1 MKGLI
6 HIYCGDGKGKTSAA
20 VGQAVRSAG
29 AGLPVVFVRFLKD
42 EASGEL
48 VSLARVPGIRM
59 IPCGRSFGFF
69 WNMGEEE
76 KKEAK
81 EFYGELFERAW
92 KAAEELAEGQDALLV
107 MDEAIASCR
116 HGFIEK
122 KRLLKALKGKP
133 ERLEVVMTGR
143 DPEEELLSLAD
154 YVSEIKKVRHP
165 FDRGISARKG
175 IEY

>member
-6 HIYCGDGKGKTSAA
+6 HIYCGEGKGKTSAA

-29 AGLPVVFVRFLKD
+29 VGFSVVFVQFLKSGD
-42 EASGEL
+42 SGEL
-48 VSLARVPGIRM
+48 LSLAHVPGVQM
-59 IPCGRSFGFF
+59 IPCERCFGFF

-76 KKEAK
+76 KREAK
-81 EFYGELFERAW
+81 EIYGELFEKAWERA
-92 KAAEELAEGQDALLV
+92 AREAEERDTLLV
-107 MDEAIASCR
+107 MDEAIAACR

-122 KRLLKALKGKP
+122 DRLLVCLKEKA

-143 DPEEELLSLAD
+143 DPQEELIQAAD
-154 YVSEIKKVRHP
+154 YVSEIKKVKHP
-165 FDRGISARKG
+165 FDRGIAARKG